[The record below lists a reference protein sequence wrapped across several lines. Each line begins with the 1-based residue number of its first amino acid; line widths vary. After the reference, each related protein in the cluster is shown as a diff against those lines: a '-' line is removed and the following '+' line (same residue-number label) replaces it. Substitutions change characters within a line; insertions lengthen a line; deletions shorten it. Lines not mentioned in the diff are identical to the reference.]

1 MKEELKNGSRD
12 LATRPSGNAVR
23 ERIEQVI
30 KKEREG
36 EIIAL
41 DFSRIGIIDYSCADE
56 VVAIL
61 ISRLWSN
68 EFREKILR

>member
-68 EFREKILR
+68 ES